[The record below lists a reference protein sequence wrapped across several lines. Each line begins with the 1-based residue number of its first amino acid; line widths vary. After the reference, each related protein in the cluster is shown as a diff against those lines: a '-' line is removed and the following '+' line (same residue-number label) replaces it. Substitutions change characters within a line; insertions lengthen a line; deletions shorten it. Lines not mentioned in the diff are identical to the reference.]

1 MVLLP
6 AVYSEVH
13 QTTSSDMLVGKGKDP
28 NTEMHFLDH
37 LEALRWHLVRSAAA
51 IVIFSLAAFLNP
63 EILFDQVILGAKSPD
78 FLTYRWLCQISEWL
92 TIDLCI
98 KEIPFTLIN
107 IDMSGQF
114 TTHMYTSF
122 IAGFIMAF
130 PYFIWEM
137 WRFIKPALS
146 QKEKMYSRG
155 VVFFSSLLFLMG
167 ILFGY
172 YIISPL
178 SINFLGSYQISTQVA
193 NQISLSSFIS
203 TVTMLTLSSGVVFE
217 LPVVIY
223 FLSKIGLVTP
233 QFLKNYRK
241 HSMVVILIIAA
252 IITPSPDVTSQVL
265 VAVPLFL
272 LYEIGIWVSGIVLKN
287 KQKAEQG

>member
-1 MVLLP
+1 
-6 AVYSEVH
+6 
-13 QTTSSDMLVGKGKDP
+13 
-28 NTEMHFLDH
+28 MHFLDH

-63 EILFDQVILGAKSPD
+63 DILFDKVILAAKNPD
-78 FLTYRWLCQISEWL
+78 FLTYRLLCKISNL
-92 TIDLCI
+92 LSIDLCI
-98 KEIPFTLIN
+98 KDIPFTLIN

-114 TTHMYTSF
+114 TTHLYSSF
-122 IAGFIMAF
+122 IAGFILSF

-146 QKEKMYSRG
+146 SKEKKYSRG

-167 ILFGY
+167 VLFGY

-193 NQISLSSFIS
+193 NQISLNSFIS
-203 TVTMLTLSSGVVFE
+203 TVTMLTISSGVVFE

-223 FLSKIGLVTP
+223 FLSKIGIVTP
-233 QFLKNYRK
+233 KFLRNYRK
-241 HSMVVILIIAA
+241 HSMVIILIIAA
-252 IITPSPDVTSQVL
+252 IITPSPDITSQIL

-287 KQKAEQG
+287 KLKEEKEGMR

>member
-1 MVLLP
+1 MIL
-6 AVYSEVH
+6 
-13 QTTSSDMLVGKGKDP
+13 GKGKDP

-51 IVIFSLAAFLNP
+51 IVVFSLAAFLNP
-63 EILFDQVILGAKSPD
+63 DILFDKIILGAKNPD
-78 FLTYRWLCQISEWL
+78 FLTYRVLCKLSDL
-92 TIDLCI
+92 FSIDLCI
-98 KEIPFTLIN
+98 KEIHFELIN

-114 TTHMYTSF
+114 TTHLYSSF
-122 IAGFIMAF
+122 IAGFILSF

-137 WRFIKPALS
+137 WRFIRPALS
-146 QKEKMYSRG
+146 KKEKRYSRG

-167 ILFGY
+167 VLFGY
-172 YIISPL
+172 YVISPL
-178 SINFLGSYQISTQVA
+178 SINFLGNYQISKQIA
-193 NQISLSSFIS
+193 NQINLNSFIS

-233 QFLKNYRK
+233 KFLRNYRK
-241 HSMVVILIIAA
+241 HSMVIILIIAA
-252 IITPSPDVTSQVL
+252 IITPSPDVTSQIL

-287 KQKAEQG
+287 KLKEENG

>member
-1 MVLLP
+1 MI
-6 AVYSEVH
+6 
-13 QTTSSDMLVGKGKDP
+13 VGKGKDP

-37 LEALRWHLVRSAAA
+37 LEALRWHLVRSAGA
-51 IVIFSLAAFLNP
+51 IVIFSLTAFLNP
-63 EILFDQVILGAKSPD
+63 EILFDKIILGAKNPD
-78 FLTYRWLCQISEWL
+78 FLTYRWLCEISNYL

-122 IAGFIMAF
+122 VAGFILAF

-146 QKEKMYSRG
+146 QKERMYSRG
-155 VVFFSSLLFLMG
+155 VVFFSSFLFLMG
-167 ILFGY
+167 VLFGY

-178 SINFLGSYQISTQVA
+178 SINFLGSYQISAQVA

-203 TVTMLTLSSGVVFE
+203 TVTMLTLASGVVFE

-233 QFLKNYRK
+233 KFLRNYRK

-252 IITPSPDVTSQVL
+252 LITPSPDVTSQIL

-287 KQKAEQG
+287 KQKSESKG

>member
-1 MVLLP
+1 MF
-6 AVYSEVH
+6 
-13 QTTSSDMLVGKGKDP
+13 SSKSKDP

-51 IVIFSLAAFLNP
+51 IVVFAIAAFLNP
-63 EILFDQVILGAKSPD
+63 EILFDKVILAAKNPD
-78 FLTYRWLCQISEWL
+78 FLTYRMMCKLSDMFA
-92 TIDLCI
+92 IDLCI
-98 KEIPFTLIN
+98 TEVPFSLIN
-107 IDMSGQF
+107 IDISGQF
-114 TTHMYTSF
+114 TTHLYSSF
-122 IAGFIMAF
+122 IAGFILAF
-130 PYFIWEM
+130 PYFLWEL

-146 QKEKMYSRG
+146 SEERMYSRG

-172 YIISPL
+172 FIISPL
-178 SINFLGSYQISTQVA
+178 SINFLGSYQISSQVA

-203 TVTMLTLSSGVVFE
+203 TVTMLTLSAGVVFE

-233 QFLKNYRK
+233 QFLRNYRK

-287 KQKAEQG
+287 KQKELAS